1 MVQKLD
7 LARIKL
13 VNHELNPIDIALELL
28 KVLVFSLLE
37 LEIFSIKL
45 FSHLNNNQKIPHL
58 FEIGSRGSGQLCIS
72 CFDLSSS
79 PHEKQKNVFP

>member
-45 FSHLNNNQKIPHL
+45 FSHLNNNQKIHL
-58 FEIGSRGSGQLCIS
+58 
-72 CFDLSSS
+72 D
-79 PHEKQKNVFP
+79 